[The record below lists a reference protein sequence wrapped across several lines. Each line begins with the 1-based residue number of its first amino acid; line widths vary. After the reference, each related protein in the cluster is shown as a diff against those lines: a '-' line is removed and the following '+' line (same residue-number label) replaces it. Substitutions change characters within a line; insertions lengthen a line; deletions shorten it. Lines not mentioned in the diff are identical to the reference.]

1 MLDAMLDAEADQIN
15 RTYKYERSEDRID
28 THARHYARKL
38 LATAGQVNFE
48 IPKPRKLP
56 LETACRLHPSVQ
68 NVQGH

>member
-1 MLDAMLDAEADQIN
+1 MLDAEADQIN
-15 RTYKYERSEDRID
+15 RTYKYERSEDRIY

-38 LATAGQVNFE
+38 LATARQVNFE

>member
-1 MLDAMLDAEADQIN
+1 MLDAEADQIN
-15 RTYKYERSEDRID
+15 RTHKYERSEDRID

-56 LETACRLHPSVQ
+56 RKTACRLHPSVQ

>member
-1 MLDAMLDAEADQIN
+1 MLDAEADQIN

-38 LATAGQVNFE
+38 LAAAGQVNFE

-56 LETACRLHPSVQ
+56 LETARRLQLSVQ